1 MSALKRVTM
10 TGPPSQPKKNPFSA
24 LRETQIISS
33 KPLLPAE
40 IIAQILDYLT
50 IPCLLR
56 FAQVS
61 KRMREMVYD
70 DTRWVQRLHLMGCWN
85 EVEARRRAEEARK
98 KKVEA
103 LQTIE
108 KKGAVGVEGVASP
121 TKAMSKPSITVFDAG
136 AVPNGDRHQ
145 EMQVLDDGFDAIDI
159 APNGGALQDLHSHKA
174 PTAALKLDIYKR
186 IRSLRGHAR
195 QEYGKVYAALAP
207 LYNDAVQCTNHTS
220 AVVFRTYRDPNQ
232 QAIMLANLT
241 RFSNSDMAEGW
252 HQRKDHFAALVA
264 AFESAVSKEF
274 EQALD
279 AEDIAGK
286 LPKYAHVLVSLNG
299 GRRGVELFLDRNPV
313 LVSKSQFGNPSDYWN
328 TATDGY
334 YPNEISYAFFAKLS
348 TAFNEQVAIMD
359 QVFPPS
365 VEVVIPFLQRVGKQV
380 IGEYLTAVFDEAHR
394 TNIETYLKAVSVSCD
409 QALTFAKSLRPT
421 AGAGNEFYEAVD
433 GVMNSVFEP
442 HVTLYLVEELSFFK
456 RKSDTE
462 VNEWERRLSEQ
473 DASMTSMFMSN
484 VNRQVDKR
492 DFLTTFKKAVM
503 VPVNVVSAPFGG
515 NKQATAKALVNGQTL
530 QTRERSRTSS
540 GSTTPVRAPSPSIS
554 NGNTLSVNRPTT
566 PLAEPPTT
574 ELAAKA
580 AILNSRLEGI
590 RSLFSIEVALNL
602 VHMAKSSIERAA
614 VFIHLGNHSAK
625 DARLQCE
632 LIFIALLQT
641 LGTRHIQP
649 GFDQAVQHLSDYN
662 PREIQQHNTTEVK
675 PLVTFLELVNVGD
688 LIQQMLDVFFEQE
701 IVAQKLTAKD
711 DFLNPAVKEKKRF
724 EQMLDSRVAAG
735 LNKGIEVL
743 MDEVEYVC
751 ATVQKPEDFNPE
763 AAAVKDK
770 TDDLMEIGPSETA
783 RRVVGIVG
791 QHTQMLVGSTDKQ
804 MLDVFNQ
811 EVGMRLFGAL
821 CKHLKRQRISIGGSI
836 VVIWYGLTFLSHHWR
851 ALFSPFAK
859 SSLPFKCSIFGTCAD
874 LFASISDMSHYYSY
888 IATLR
893 NKPLLQYFV
902 ALRELAQLYLISA
915 SEAKA
920 LATLIADS
928 ERFHGIFGAEEVYEF
943 AERRA
948 DWYAIR
954 GKVERAMY
962 GIGCYLM

>member
-1 MSALKRVTM
+1 MDVHIKDAEHPPIIPSLASSQSVPPNLKLASGSLINDRILTVLTTGLLNTSARSSPPKCLPNISRMSALKRVTM

-24 LRETQIISS
+24 LRETQIVSS

-40 IIAQILDYLT
+40 ILAQILDYLT
-50 IPCLLR
+50 IPCLLQ
-56 FAQVS
+56 FARVS

-70 DTRWVQRLHLMGCWN
+70 DTKWVQRLHLMGCWD
-85 EVEARRRAEEARK
+85 EGEARRRAEGTRRK
-98 KKVEA
+98 RAET
-103 LQTIE
+103 LQAAQKRE
-108 KKGAVGVEGVASP
+108 GVGVDGVASP
-121 TKAMSKPSITVFDAG
+121 TKAMSRPSITLFDAG
-136 AVPNGDRHQ
+136 AISNGDKDQ
-145 EMQVLDDGFDAIDI
+145 EVHVLDEGFDAIDI
-159 APNGGALQDLHSHKA
+159 VPIGGALEDLHSHKA
-174 PTAALKLDIYKR
+174 QDPASRLEIFRAV
-186 IRSLRGHAR
+186 RSLRGHAR

-207 LYNDAVQCTNHTS
+207 LYNDAVQTSNHTS
-220 AVVFRTYRDPNQ
+220 AVVFRNYRDPKQ

-252 HQRKDHFAALVA
+252 HQRKDKFATLAT

-274 EQALD
+274 QQALD
-279 AEDIAGK
+279 AGDTTGK
-286 LPKYAHVLVSLNG
+286 LPKYAHVLVCLNG
-299 GRRGVELFLDRNPV
+299 GHKGIDLFLDKNPV

-348 TAFNEQVAIMD
+348 SAFNEQVAIMD

-365 VEVVIPFLQRVGKQV
+365 VDVVTPFLHRVGKHV
-380 IGEYLTAVFDEAHR
+380 IGEYLKAVFEEAHR
-394 TNIETYLKAVSVSCD
+394 TNIETYLKAVSVTCD

-421 AGAGNEFYEAVD
+421 AGAGDEFYEAVD
-433 GVMNSVFEP
+433 QVITSMFEP

-484 VNRQVDKR
+484 VNRQADKR
-492 DFLTTFKKAVM
+492 DFLTSFKKAVM
-503 VPVNVVSAPFGG
+503 LPVNVVSAPFGG
-515 NKQATAKALVNGQTL
+515 NKQATAKALVNGHDL
-530 QTRERSRTSS
+530 KTREHSRSAS
-540 GSTTPVRAPSPSIS
+540 GSTTPVGAPSPGVV
-554 NGNTLSVNRPTT
+554 NGNTLSVNRPIT
-566 PLAEPPTT
+566 PLGEPPTT

-602 VHMAKSSIERAA
+602 VHMAKSSIERA
-614 VFIHLGNHSAK
+614 VVLINLGNQSAK

-662 PREIQQHNTTEVK
+662 PREIQQHNSTEVK

-751 ATVQKPEDFNPE
+751 ATFQKPEDFNPE
-763 AAAVKDK
+763 AAAGNDRA
-770 TDDLMEIGPSETA
+770 DDLKEIGPSETA
-783 RRVVGIVG
+783 RKVVDIVG

-821 CKHLKRQRISIGGSI
+821 CKHLKRQRISVGGSI
-836 VVIWYGLTFLSHHWR
+836 VVIW
-851 ALFSPFAK
+851 
-859 SSLPFKCSIFGTCAD
+859 
-874 LFASISDMSHYYSY
+874 
-888 IATLR
+888 
-893 NKPLLQYFV
+893 
-902 ALRELAQLYLISA
+902 
-915 SEAKA
+915 
-920 LATLIADS
+920 
-928 ERFHGIFGAEEVYEF
+928 
-943 AERRA
+943 
-948 DWYAIR
+948 
-954 GKVERAMY
+954 
-962 GIGCYLM
+962 